1 MTDVTLEQIKEVLQ
15 EELKP
20 INKKLAEHSVK
31 LDSLTLDIIDVRK
44 KTDILPDLYSLIKDN
59 KEKTEEQDERI
70 QRLENAA

>member
-31 LDSLTLDIIDVRK
+31 LDSLTLDIIY
-44 KTDILPDLYSLIKDN
+44 TQN
-59 KEKTEEQDERI
+59 EKHY
-70 QRLENAA
+70 